1 MILSHLWI
9 RPCAQLYTHRSRWY
23 NHCLMTFRS
32 SRKLQCKVPSEISY
46 LKPILQNIT
55 TENYV
60 MYKYIHIRIHMTYMY
75 VYIYMYVNTYI

>member
-9 RPCAQLYTHRSRWY
+9 HFCAQLYTHHSRWY
-23 NHCLMTFRS
+23 NNCLMTFRS
-32 SRKLQCKVPSEISY
+32 SRELPCKVPSEISH